1 MVNVDPLALGIT
13 RTSKDQGADAT
24 SFGHHLLEL
33 GSRHQMIIYNGLA
46 KWPGSE
52 ELTCFPHGGG
62 ESIVDYLIGR
72 PEATHMI
79 NSFWVTPC
87 PIFVDH
93 SFLYFELKCDT
104 SNITNYSKPN
114 HHTTIHFTHQL
125 SNIYSRDVQIHLSS
139 LDSSL
144 PLENLT
150 TEVTHILNSATISS
164 SHIRNTIIKVE

>member
-1 MVNVDPLALGIT
+1 MDRNLEMVNVDPLALGIT

-46 KWPGSE
+46 KWPCSE

-62 ESIVDYLIGR
+62 ESTVDYLIGR
-72 PEATHMI
+72 LEATHMI
-79 NSFWVTPC
+79 NSFRVAPC
-87 PIFVDH
+87 PIGADH

-104 SNITNYSKPN
+104 SNATNSSQPS
-114 HHTTIHFTHQL
+114 HHTTIHNTHEL
-125 SNIYSRDVQIHLSS
+125 FDIYSQHIRAHLCS

-144 PLENLT
+144 ALENRT
-150 TEVTHILNSATISS
+150 TQLIHILHPSTISNFP
-164 SHIRNTIIKVE
+164 HMK